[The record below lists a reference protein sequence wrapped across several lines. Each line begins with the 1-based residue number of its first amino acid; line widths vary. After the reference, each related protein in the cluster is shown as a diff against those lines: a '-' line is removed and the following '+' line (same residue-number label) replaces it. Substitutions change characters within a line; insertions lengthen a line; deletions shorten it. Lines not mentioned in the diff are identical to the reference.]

1 MLLYYTDTQNPESLP
16 FCIQVRG
23 DRQLTKK
30 YTFNTSAVKTRQAK
44 GTERDGEVLFYRVFT
59 VGPSEQYVRGR
70 AQEMA
75 ERGPLQEEGA
85 EKTKTLR
92 QKQAGVLG
100 NRQEASGMEL
110 REEGLQEK
118 RSGRKR
124 QEAAQGGSWTRS
136 PGNPE
141 GQGGGAQG
149 REHAQRRGQ
158 EAAVTGIHGCLM
170 NRSRRLDSLAL
181 AVSSNTKES
190 YSDDLPLV
198 SVTTQ
203 HGQD

>member
-44 GTERDGEVLFYRVFT
+44 GTESDGEVLFYRVFT
-59 VGPSEQYVRGR
+59 VGLSEQDVRER

-75 ERGPLQEEGA
+75 ERGPFQEAGA

-118 RSGRKR
+118 RSGQKR
-124 QEAAQGGSWTRS
+124 QEAAQGGSVDQEPWEPR
-136 PGNPE
+136 GA
-141 GQGGGAQG
+141 GRGGA
-149 REHAQRRGQ
+149 EERRGRSMRRGATRRRWSQ
-158 EAAVTGIHGCLM
+158 GFTAA
-170 NRSRRLDSLAL
+170 
-181 AVSSNTKES
+181 
-190 YSDDLPLV
+190 
-198 SVTTQ
+198 
-203 HGQD
+203 